1 MKGADLSM
9 IMYDISNRESFNKI
23 AYWFELLKK
32 QNGKNVPG
40 ALVATKSDL
49 KGIRQVEMAEGH
61 ELAKKLNMEFFEVSA
76 VLYFY

>member
-23 AYWFELLKK
+23 AYWFDLLKK
-32 QNGKNVPG
+32 QNGKNIPG

-49 KGIRQVEMAEGH
+49 KAMR
-61 ELAKKLNMEFFEVSA
+61 
-76 VLYFY
+76 